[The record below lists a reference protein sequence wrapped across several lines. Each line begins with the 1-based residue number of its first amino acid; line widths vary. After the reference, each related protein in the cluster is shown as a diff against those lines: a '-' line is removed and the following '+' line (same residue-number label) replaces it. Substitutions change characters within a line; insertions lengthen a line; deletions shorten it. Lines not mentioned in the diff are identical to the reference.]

1 MNVLILAYIQGA
13 RKIQHAAIQMEI
25 ILVAVL
31 LVMKVGI
38 FTIVISNYLF
48 YFLLSGFEAVQS
60 GSGLTHFVDD
70 QGNTGDNCTD
80 IDECNDGSQECPTDS
95 NCVNNPGSYDCECP
109 TGFQSKY

>member
-1 MNVLILAYIQGA
+1 MLI
-13 RKIQHAAIQMEI
+13 
-25 ILVAVL
+25 
-31 LVMKVGI
+31 
-38 FTIVISNYLF
+38 S
-48 YFLLSGFEAVQS
+48 LSWFEAIQS

-109 TGFQSKY
+109 TGFQSKYLNIKFIIKIVWIILEVIPVNV